1 MKCILFSFVSD
12 IFLYNSRMPSES
24 HLEIASLP
32 LSHTVFLFQ
41 SLNIIF
47 FSVLIV
53 NCCYPIPS
61 G

>member
-1 MKCILFSFVSD
+1 MKFILFSFVSD

-47 FSVLIV
+47 SVLIV
-53 NCCYPIPS
+53 NCCYPISS